1 LVIAGCISS
10 PGTGSTA
17 TKASNTYASKIDV
30 IFNTKQTKE
39 EQEQI
44 IEIKK
49 LQQWKLRE
57 KVNGVSKKYSTY
69 VTI

>member
-1 LVIAGCISS
+1 V
-10 PGTGSTA
+10 